1 MNYRK
6 LVFWGT
12 FCYNQRI
19 ITMLT
24 PHLQSRFIE
33 KVLTDRAGRQFRVLF
48 LVSLVNGEVRGQIV
62 SAQPIFETAKTASL
76 PGRVYKGSPC
86 TKLCL
91 PCTKAA
97 AKIIE
102 SKVRPWSR
110 VASPYYS
117 SLEFFMSQPTRA
129 PSV

>member
-1 MNYRK
+1 
-6 LVFWGT
+6 
-12 FCYNQRI
+12 
-19 ITMLT
+19 MLT

-48 LVSLVNGEVRGQIV
+48 LVSLINGEVRGQII
-62 SAQPIFETAKTASL
+62 SAQPIFEGVRAVSL
-76 PGRVYKGSPC
+76 PGRVVKMTSW
-86 TKLCL
+86 TRLCL
-91 PCTKAA
+91 SCTKAA

-102 SKVRPWSR
+102 SKVKSWSR

-129 PSV
+129 PSFK

>member
-1 MNYRK
+1 
-6 LVFWGT
+6 
-12 FCYNQRI
+12 
-19 ITMLT
+19 MLT

-33 KVLTDRAGRQFRVLF
+33 KVLTDRTGQQFRVLF

-62 SAQPIFETAKTASL
+62 SAQPIFEGVRVASL
-76 PGRVYKGSPC
+76 PGRVYKVLPC

-102 SKVRPWSR
+102 SKVRSWSR

-129 PSV
+129 PSFN

>member
-1 MNYRK
+1 
-6 LVFWGT
+6 
-12 FCYNQRI
+12 
-19 ITMLT
+19 MLT

-33 KVLTDRAGRQFRVLF
+33 KVLTDRSGQQFRVLF
-48 LVSLVNGEVRGQIV
+48 LVSLVNGEVRGQII
-62 SAQPIFETAKTASL
+62 SAQPIFETAKTAGL
-76 PGRVYKGSPC
+76 PGRVAKVAPWVN
-86 TKLCL
+86 LCL

-129 PSV
+129 PSFI

>member
-1 MNYRK
+1 
-6 LVFWGT
+6 
-12 FCYNQRI
+12 
-19 ITMLT
+19 MLT

-33 KVLTDRAGRQFRVLF
+33 KVLTDRSGRQFRVLF

-62 SAQPIFETAKTASL
+62 SAQPIFEGATAAAL
-76 PGRVYKGSPC
+76 PGRVAKAMPWS
-86 TKLCL
+86 TLCL

-97 AKIIE
+97 AKIIA
-102 SKVRPWSR
+102 SRIHSWSR

-129 PSV
+129 PSFK

>member
-1 MNYRK
+1 
-6 LVFWGT
+6 
-12 FCYNQRI
+12 
-19 ITMLT
+19 MLT

-33 KVLTDRAGRQFRVLF
+33 KVLTDRTGRQFRVLF

-62 SAQPIFETAKTASL
+62 SAQPIFEGVRVASL
-76 PGRVYKGSPC
+76 PGRVAKATSWS
-86 TKLCL
+86 KLCL

-97 AKIIE
+97 AKIIG
-102 SKVRPWSR
+102 SKVRSWTR

-129 PSV
+129 PSSK

>member
-1 MNYRK
+1 
-6 LVFWGT
+6 
-12 FCYNQRI
+12 
-19 ITMLT
+19 MLT
-24 PHLQSRFIE
+24 PNLQSRFIE
-33 KVLTDRAGRQFRVLF
+33 KVLTDRNGQQFRVLF
-48 LVSLVNGEVRGQIV
+48 LVSLVDGEVRGQII
-62 SAQPIFETAKTASL
+62 SAQPIFEAVKAVGL

-97 AKIIE
+97 TKIIE
-102 SKVRPWSR
+102 SKVKSWSR

-129 PSV
+129 P